1 MRPPRPSAR
10 ARPPARP
17 RPQPLT
23 SRIPLDAVGSNGTVA
38 EQRGLRFSRI
48 KSDVNLQEIAGALP
62 FEDAGGCLPERWRIP
77 QVSPP
82 GARPVLLSWKAS
94 HWPRLSRESRFLRES
109 WGGEIRRAWNHI
121 LGDQFRPETKP
132 YGTVYKQSVFRH
144 NPELCQQAV
153 QKYGC

>member
-1 MRPPRPSAR
+1 MWRGIISIKVTVWPVPKWATTSARARAHPLYDMRPPRPSAR

-109 WGGEIRRAWNHI
+109 WGGEIRRA
-121 LGDQFRPETKP
+121 
-132 YGTVYKQSVFRH
+132 
-144 NPELCQQAV
+144 
-153 QKYGC
+153 